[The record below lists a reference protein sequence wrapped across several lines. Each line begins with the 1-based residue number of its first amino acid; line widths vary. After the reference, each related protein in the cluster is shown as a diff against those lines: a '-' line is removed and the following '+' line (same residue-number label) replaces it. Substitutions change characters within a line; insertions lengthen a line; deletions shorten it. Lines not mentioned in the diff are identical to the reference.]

1 MSWPNFF
8 FLPTRWR
15 LVPLAWPCFE
25 APSPAEADLLP
36 AMTVSWR
43 LAEPERPS
51 PRQDELRASR
61 IVRLALVAMLWSGL
75 ARWIWVEFPG
85 KNVRRRR
92 RPVSVYPGSSAVW
105 TRAAGL
111 RSGREKL
118 CFAAGV
124 QVTQSG
130 SGPASYV
137 SLGGGKRPGGVRWK
151 SSKVQRLRPQRFN
164 PPQQAS
170 N

>member
-1 MSWPNFF
+1 MSWLQFS

-43 LAEPERPS
+43 LAEPERTS

-92 RPVSVYPGSSAVW
+92 RPVSVYPGSRAPLREGEVVFCRWCSGDAV
-105 TRAAGL
+105 RL
-111 RSGREKL
+111 RSCLIR
-118 CFAAGV
+118 
-124 QVTQSG
+124 VT
-130 SGPASYV
+130 
-137 SLGGGKRPGGVRWK
+137 RWGETSRRSPLK
-151 SSKVQRLRPQRFN
+151 ISKVQRLRPQRFN